1 MCFYCIILFVMQMFK
16 TPVVSIHDISVRQIC
31 VTLCH
36 LDGGVI
42 IEFSFQKKN
51 CFFIFCIGTF
61 TSCIFCF
68 CVVYHFRSHDTLCPT
83 AVLCLH
89 RFIFRHWFSNQI
101 LRPDCIVTIF
111 FRNLWKIRFT
121 EASIICDCL
130 YNIHIIFCPESY
142 LHFMESFRNILKFHD
157 LFITFFICN
166 PSIVDVVNSIKV
178 IAHKNVTF
186 YLALFRH
193 SSCDASQTFPITCD
207 RRCRNTVFHG
217 ISASDNASD
226 IILCIYITETVTVG
240 DCTDTVSCNTSGII
254 PGIRFHRAITFTSID
269 QSKFF

>member
-1 MCFYCIILFVMQMFK
+1 MCFYCIIYFVMQVFK
-16 TPVVSIHDISVRQIC
+16 TPVVSIPDISVRQIC

-36 LDGGVI
+36 LDGSV
-42 IEFSFQKKN
+42 
-51 CFFIFCIGTF
+51 
-61 TSCIFCF
+61 CF
-68 CVVYHFRSHDTLCPT
+68 CAVYHFRSHDTLCPT

-121 EASIICDCL
+121 EASIIYDCL

-240 DCTDTVSCNTSGII
+240 DCTDTVSCNA
-254 PGIRFHRAITFTSID
+254 GIRFHRAITFTSID
-269 QSKFF
+269 QTKFF